1 MTMVT
6 DTVTRAADSGVVD
19 SIRVAVPAG
28 RVGHDLRAIGIV
40 WRRELIRFRSDRL
53 RAVTSLVQPVLFLFI
68 LGTGLSRLAGRGLPS
83 GVDFQTFIYP
93 GVLAMSV
100 LFTAIFSAASIVWD
114 REFGFLREMLVA
126 PVRRWAIVV
135 GKCLGGATVAT
146 FQGLIFLALAGVAH
160 VPYDPVLLLTL
171 VAELLLLSFT
181 LTAFG
186 VMMAARIKQIQAF
199 MALTQLFVLPLFFL
213 SGARYPLNG
222 LPAWLT

>member
-1 MTMVT
+1 
-6 DTVTRAADSGVVD
+6 
-19 SIRVAVPAG
+19 
-28 RVGHDLRAIGIV
+28 
-40 WRRELIRFRSDRL
+40 
-53 RAVTSLVQPVLFLFI
+53 
-68 LGTGLSRLAGRGLPS
+68 
-83 GVDFQTFIYP
+83 
-93 GVLAMSV
+93 
-100 LFTAIFSAASIVWD
+100 
-114 REFGFLREMLVA
+114 MLVA

-171 VAELLLLSFT
+171 VGELLLLSFT

-213 SGARYPLNG
+213 SGALYPLNG
-222 LPAWLT
+222 LPAWLTVLTRVDPITYVVDPMRQAVFAHLPFGQVLNRLSPGITWFGWQVPLVSRERVILNSGYGSRTMVHGIDCGCGGSAAGS